1 MTDTLDLVKRM
12 LHFLYL
18 LVRIAEF
25 LLRYKEIA
33 LYVKKVTFISEQAQ
47 KQLIQV
53 KLKAGVHLH
62 V

>member
-1 MTDTLDLVKRM
+1 MTDTLHLVKSM

-18 LVRIAEF
+18 LIAGF

-33 LYVKKVTFISEQAQ
+33 LHVKKVTFISEQAQ